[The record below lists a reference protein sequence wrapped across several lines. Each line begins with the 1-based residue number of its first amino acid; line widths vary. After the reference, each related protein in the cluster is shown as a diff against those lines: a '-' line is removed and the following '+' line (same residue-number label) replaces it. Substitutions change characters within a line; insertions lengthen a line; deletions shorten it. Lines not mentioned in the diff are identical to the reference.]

1 MLVLQKYKHIA
12 AVIRE
17 GRCRVRSCPQDESI
31 LIKKTFGNKD
41 IFGKINKEN
50 QPDPL
55 EEINPA
61 RLEECL
67 TEIADVIDELPQ
79 EEELLQAMKK
89 AGCKYSVYDIG
100 LTDEII
106 SLSLKLAPYVS
117 RRLSLLRIGKM
128 LEIEG
133 ESV

>member
-1 MLVLQKYKHIA
+1 M
-12 AVIRE
+12 
-17 GRCRVRSCPQDESI
+17 
-31 LIKKTFGNKD
+31 
-41 IFGKINKEN
+41 
-50 QPDPL
+50 
-55 EEINPA
+55 
-61 RLEECL
+61 
-67 TEIADVIDELPQ
+67 IDELPQ